1 MGNGWAAAA
10 ELVMRTAA
18 ALRWRERGCVRRR
31 WGRPTPLTPR
41 RTKGASAQ
49 ACDGRVDRGDAVPH
63 RLENIGEGLAVRVVA
78 CVARRR
84 GARARTRGPC
94 ARWWHGVA
102 GRGGDGVRVC
112 ACARYL
118 VRARGARAT
127 RTQCADACA
136 DAIHGGSCAVA
147 QWTAI
152 ESTGTCGSVCA
163 STLAISPGVP
173 APIVSEITISASGA
187 CACSARARS
196 AASSGGTAP
205 SNGQPRAH
213 EMYARTRT
221 WRLRASVTTASAR
234 SSDWATL
241 EFTYAHGAPSARG
254 L

>member
-118 VRARGARAT
+118 CARAARAPRGRNAPMHAPMPFTAGRVRSHSGRRLNRRGRAAACAPALSPSRPECPRRSCRRSQSRRRARAHAARV
-127 RTQCADACA
+127 RDR
-136 DAIHGGSCAVA
+136 
-147 QWTAI
+147 
-152 ESTGTCGSVCA
+152 
-163 STLAISPGVP
+163 P
-173 APIVSEITISASGA
+173 
-187 CACSARARS
+187 RARE
-196 AASSGGTAP
+196 ARR
-205 SNGQPRAH
+205 PRTGSRG
-213 EMYARTRT
+213 RTRCT
-221 WRLRASVTTASAR
+221 RGRGRGASAP
-234 SSDWATL
+234 L
-241 EFTYAHGAPSARG
+241 
-254 L
+254 